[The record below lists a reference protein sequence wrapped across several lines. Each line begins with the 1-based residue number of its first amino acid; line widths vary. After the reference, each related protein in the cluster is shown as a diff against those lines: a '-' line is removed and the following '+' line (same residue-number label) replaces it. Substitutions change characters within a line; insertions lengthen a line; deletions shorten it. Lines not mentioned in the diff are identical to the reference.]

1 MQEQN
6 MKHTVLVLAL
16 LLMSAAPAWARQDSV
31 AEQLTDQVQQRIEA
45 IKGRLALT
53 PEQIAQMRP
62 VLEDEVRKL
71 KAMREKYS
79 GSDQSRRTKLK
90 MARELRDIQSAA
102 DERLRKILS
111 KQQMD
116 EMKKIRE
123 ERREQLRGRVNGVT
137 NRTRG

>member
-1 MQEQN
+1 

-16 LLMSAAPAWARQDSV
+16 LLMSAAPAWARQHSV
-31 AEQLTDQVQQRIEA
+31 AEQQTEQVRQRIEA
-45 IKGRLALT
+45 IKERLALT
-53 PEQIAQMRP
+53 PEQIEQMRP
-62 VLEDEVRKL
+62 VLEDEVRKI
-71 KAMREKYS
+71 KAVREKYS
-79 GSDQSRRTKLK
+79 GSGQSRRTKLK